1 LAVLWRSSETPAE
14 QRTRALSYHD
24 AGSAMRLVML
34 SVAYW
39 AAYFLL
45 MLARLWVADEPPTLG
60 YLGYALRYIP
70 LSLFGVAL
78 SVGLFVL
85 FQRLKKRPCWESF
98 AIAFG
103 LTIPA
108 ALVFGAVSNFLFY
121 YSAPEAI
128 AALGPYQPYTVK
140 MMMQQGLPWSA
151 TIFGW
156 NALVLAMRYSKEVA
170 EGERRLAQVQALA
183 HKAQVLALR
192 YQINPHFLFNT
203 LNSISSMIWE
213 RELDRAEAMLV
224 SLSDFLR
231 TSLEIDPCEDVTLEQ
246 EIALQMLYLEIEQ
259 IRFGE
264 RLKVIVDLPDDLG
277 AARVPSLILQPLVE
291 NAIRYAVAPSRKQT
305 ILTMTARR
313 SPKSLHLVVEDD
325 GDAAAKA
332 KGGTGVGLANVHE
345 RLTTRFGTA
354 VRFHAG
360 PMSKGFRA
368 EMEMPLEFV

>member
-1 LAVLWRSSETPAE
+1 MLWRSSETWVE
-14 QRTRALSYHD
+14 QRVIAQRSQD
-24 AGSAMRLVML
+24 AASAMRLVTL
-34 SVAYW
+34 SLAYW
-39 AAYFLL
+39 AAYYLL

-60 YLGYALRYIP
+60 YLGYSLRYIP

-85 FQRLKKRPCWESF
+85 FKKMKKRPFWESF

-103 LTIPA
+103 LTVPA

-264 RLKVIVDLPDDLG
+264 RLKVIVDVPDDLG

-291 NAIRYAVAPSRKQT
+291 NAIRYAVAPSQKQT

-313 SPKSLHLVVEDD
+313 SPKSMRIVVEDD
-325 GDAAAKA
+325 GDVVSTFE
-332 KGGTGVGLANVHE
+332 GGMGVGLANVHD
-345 RLTTRFGTA
+345 RLTTRFGTG
-354 VRFHAG
+354 VSFHAG
-360 PMSKGFRA
+360 PIGKGFRV
-368 EMEMPLEFV
+368 ELEMPLEFV